1 MKLKSLL
8 SWIIL
13 AGVAAAA
20 VAVYSPETAERLAPG
35 TGVKAKQL
43 RAMIP
48 ESLRTQL
55 GLVET
60 EAPARAVEPAAKP
73 ARPAVPIL
81 VAQVKRGPMP
91 VRIDAI
97 GSVQPIATV
106 ALRSRVDAQIDKILV
121 ADGASVKAGD
131 ILIKLDSRQ
140 IEAQIKQAEAALAK
154 DHAALEQAQRD
165 VARYGDLVSKQA
177 GTQLNLDNA
186 KTAVMASKAAIMGD
200 QAAID
205 NLLVQLTYYTISA
218 PISGRVGTISL
229 KAGNLIRGGDNGSTG
244 TLATINQTT
253 PIYVAFSV
261 PQRLL
266 ADLRKS
272 LQDGGAQTSAIPQGG
287 DRGPSG
293 KVAVLDNAIDASTG
307 TVMVRAIFQNDD
319 EFLWPGQLCDIRVTL
334 RTDPDVIS
342 VARQAVQVGQDGNY
356 VFIVQD
362 RIAHV
367 RKVTVDRTQDG
378 ADIISAG
385 LSGDETVVT
394 EGAMLLVE
402 GSNTEIR
409 NPSKKDAS

>member
-1 MKLKSLL
+1 MKLRNLL
-8 SWIIL
+8 SVVIIL
-13 AGVAAAA
+13 GAAAA
-20 VAVYSPETAERLAPG
+20 ATAVYSPETAERWLPG
-35 TGVKAKQL
+35 SGITAKQL
-43 RAMIP
+43 RAIIP
-48 ESLRTQL
+48 ESLRSQL

-60 EAPARAVEPAAKP
+60 ETVARPAEPAGKP
-73 ARPAVPIL
+73 ARPPVPIL
-81 VAQVKRGPMP
+81 VAQVKRGPLP

-97 GSVQPIATV
+97 GSVQPIASV
-106 ALRSRVDAQIDKILV
+106 ALRSRVDAQIDRILI

-140 IEAQIKQAEAALAK
+140 IEAQIKQADAALAK
-154 DHAALEQAQRD
+154 DQSALEQAQRD

-205 NLLVQLTYYTISA
+205 NLRVQLTYYTISA

-229 KAGNLIRGGDNGSTG
+229 KAGNIIRGGDNGTTG
-244 TLATINQTT
+244 ILAVINQTT

-272 LQDGGAQTSAIPQGG
+272 LQAGGAETTAVPQGG
-287 DRGPSG
+287 DHGPGG
-293 KVAVLDNAIDASTG
+293 KVAVLDNSIDASTG

-342 VARQAVQVGQDGNY
+342 VPRQAVQVGQDGNY

-362 RIAHV
+362 QIAHV
-367 RKVTVDRTQDG
+367 RKVTVERTQDG
-378 ADIISAG
+378 ADIITSG
-385 LSGDETVVT
+385 LNGDETVVT

-402 GSNTEIR
+402 GSSTETR

>member
-1 MKLKSLL
+1 MKLKNLL
-8 SWIIL
+8 SWVIV
-13 AGVAAAA
+13 AGAAAA
-20 VAVYSPETAERLAPG
+20 AAAVYSPETAERLAPG

-43 RAMIP
+43 RALIP
-48 ESLRTQL
+48 ESVRTEL
-55 GLVET
+55 GLVDT
-60 EAPARAVEPAAKP
+60 DTTARTIEPAAKP
-73 ARPAVPIL
+73 ARPPVPVL

-131 ILIKLDSRQ
+131 VLIKLDSRQ

-154 DHAALEQAQRD
+154 DQAALEQAQRD
-165 VARYGDLVSKQA
+165 VTRYSDLVSKQA

-186 KTAVMASKAAIMGD
+186 KTAVMSSKAAIMGD

-205 NLLVQLTYYTISA
+205 NLMVQLTYYTISA

-229 KAGNLIRGGDNGSTG
+229 KAGNIIRGGDNSSTG

-272 LQDGGAQTSAIPQGG
+272 LQGGGAQTSAIPQGG
-287 DRGPSG
+287 DHGPSG

-334 RTDPDVIS
+334 RTDPDVVS
-342 VARQAVQVGQDGNY
+342 VPRQAVQVGQDGNY

-362 RIAHV
+362 QIAHV

-385 LSGDETVVT
+385 LTGDETVVT

-402 GSNTEIR
+402 GSTTEIR
-409 NPSKKDAS
+409 NPSKKGAS